1 MVPLAPLV
9 SAMALQAP
17 SLPALQA
24 HDAGLAGLRP
34 EACDPQRV
42 RAAWAGLTAEGTRL
56 TLVGRHKIS
65 IRKEDVSFEPRTH
78 LPGHP
83 NALTLSGWGQGDG
96 LPLFEQT
103 CYSIGVGSFRQDGD
117 PIDLRPAAAQ
127 PMA

>member
-1 MVPLAPLV
+1 M
-9 SAMALQAP
+9 
-17 SLPALQA
+17 
-24 HDAGLAGLRP
+24 
-34 EACDPQRV
+34 
-42 RAAWAGLTAEGTRL
+42 
-56 TLVGRHKIS
+56 HKIS

-103 CYSIGVGSFRQDGD
+103 CYSIGAGSFRQDGD